1 MPKDIYSYN
10 PDIGPDKEAWLAI
23 DESERISLISAYHRK
38 ERIELPNL
46 HAHAMFHAI
55 VENQLAMKDQIPVHS
70 VFERIM
76 KEGLDRHDAVHAI
89 ASVLASYMY
98 NLAKKNKSPS
108 ANPNEDYWAELK
120 KLTAESWRNSG

>member
-23 DESERISLISAYHRK
+23 DESERISLISAYHEK
-38 ERIELPNL
+38 ERIKLPNL
-46 HAHAMFHAI
+46 KAHAAFHAI
-55 VENQLAMKDQIPVHS
+55 VEYQITMGDKIPVRA

-76 KEGLDRHDAVHAI
+76 KEGLDRHEAIHAI

-98 NLAKKNKSPS
+98 NLAKRIKSPS